1 MDVVIAKKRI
11 QVLAQRLTS
20 TSKTLAQTT
29 TLVLLA
35 VILLSPSCSRNAA
48 DLTGLPREHKI
59 QLDDLEIQSDLEID
73 EHDPLLD
80 ELRTLRTEIVD
91 LLDLPPPK
99 RPVIVFLFGDE
110 ERYRNYMNRTH
121 PNLPARRAFFI
132 GTPTELGV
140 YAHWSDQ
147 VGEDLRHEYTHG
159 ILHAS
164 LRTVPLWLDEGL
176 AEYFETQS
184 RDSERRHPEHLQRIS
199 LALKNGWRPDLE
211 RLEQIESVNEM
222 QRADYQ
228 EAWAWIHYLL
238 HDAPDGRAL
247 LIDYCKTLQKSD
259 KPPRFTTLLK
269 DYFPDA
275 DVRLA
280 SYLTFSLVE

>member
-1 MDVVIAKKRI
+1 MDGVSATRC
-11 QVLAQRLTS
+11 AQ
-20 TSKTLAQTT
+20 AFA
-29 TLVLLA
+29 LVFALF
-35 VILLSPSCSRNAA
+35 VSGCWGSRA
-48 DLTGLPREHKI
+48 DMTGLPHEHELK
-59 QLDDLEIQSDLEID
+59 LGDLHIQSDLKID
-73 EHDPLLD
+73 EHDPLLE
-80 ELRTLRTEIVD
+80 ELRDLRTEIVD
-91 LLDLPPPK
+91 LLNLPTPN
-99 RPVIVFLFGDE
+99 RPVVVFLFGDE
-110 ERYRNYMNRTH
+110 DRYRDYMNRTH

-164 LRTVPLWLDEGL
+164 LRSVPLWLDEGL
-176 AEYFETQS
+176 AEYFETRS
-184 RDSERRHPEHLQRIS
+184 ADSQRRHPEHLQRIS
-199 LALKNGWRPDLE
+199 LAIKNGWRPDLE

-228 EAWAWIHYLL
+228 EAWAWIHYLM

-247 LIDYCKTLQKSD
+247 LIEYCKTLQRSD
-259 KPPRFTTLLK
+259 KPPRFASLLK

-275 DVRLA
+275 DVRLT
-280 SYLTFSLVE
+280 SYLTFTLVE